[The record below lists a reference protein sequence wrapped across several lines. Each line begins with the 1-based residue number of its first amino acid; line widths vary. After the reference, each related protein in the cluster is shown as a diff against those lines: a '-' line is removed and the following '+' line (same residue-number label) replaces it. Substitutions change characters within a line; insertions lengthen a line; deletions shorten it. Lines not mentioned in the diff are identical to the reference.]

1 MPKLQKSTLL
11 TKEAAEAQRGWYV
24 VDLKDQ
30 VLGRAATK
38 IAMVLRGKH
47 KPTYTPHTDCGD
59 FVIVLNAGQV
69 KLTGAKDGTKLYRWH
84 TEFPG
89 GLKEMPAAQ
98 FIARYPERAIE
109 RAVWGML
116 PKGPLGRRLIKKLK
130 VYTGTEH
137 QHGAQQPQP
146 LAL

>member
-1 MPKLQKSTLL
+1 MPKFQKSTWLS
-11 TKEAAEAQRGWYV
+11 KEAAEAQRGWYV
-24 VDLKDQ
+24 IDLENQ

-47 KPTYTPHTDCGD
+47 KPSYTPNADCGD
-59 FVIVLNAGQV
+59 FVVVLNASKLRLSGQ
-69 KLTGAKDGTKLYRWH
+69 KDDTKIYRWH
-84 TEFPG
+84 TEWPG
-89 GLKEMPAAQ
+89 GLKEVPAKQ
-98 FIARYPERAIE
+98 FIARWPERAVE

-130 VYTGTEH
+130 VYAGAEH
-137 QHGAQQPQP
+137 QHSAQQPQT